1 MCLCRKYCSITVGLA
16 VFCILYACLFASRPL
31 MLVWERLHQH
41 WSQNSWSELLR
52 VVEVESSVDGHVQF
66 AYAYQSPSEV
76 SMPLIV
82 SLHTWSSDYSRYD
95 VLSEMALRRG
105 FNYIHPNFRGANNQP
120 ASCAS
125 PEAIADI
132 DDVITYCLNN
142 WNVDADKIYVVG
154 ASGGGHAVCSLYF
167 KTKHTIRAFYAWVPI
182 TDLEAWYYQ
191 SKHRKL
197 NYWADIEQ
205 ICGGSFDAEVARE
218 RSPIYMESER
228 RPYGELHLFAGIED
242 GYTGSVPISHSI
254 CLFNRLCRDSA
265 LPDQQLALS
274 EVYALLTRACPST
287 GEFIGGR
294 AVYFSRE
301 VRDFSLIIFDGG
313 HELLPSYQEEI
324 IVANLFTR

>member
-1 MCLCRKYCSITVGLA
+1 
-16 VFCILYACLFASRPL
+16 

-41 WSQNSWSELLR
+41 WSRNSWSELLR
-52 VVEVESSVDGHVQF
+52 VVGVESSVDGHVQL

-76 SMPLIV
+76 PMPLIV
-82 SLHTWSSDYSRYD
+82 SLHAWSSDYSRYD

-105 FNYIHPNFRGANNQP
+105 FNYIHPNFRGVNNKP
-120 ASCAS
+120 VSCAS

-132 DDVITYCLNN
+132 DDAITYCLSN
-142 WNVDADKIYVVG
+142 WDVNADEIYVVG

-167 KTKHTIRAFYAWVPI
+167 KTKHAIRAFYAWVPI
-182 TDLEAWYYQ
+182 TDLETWYYQ

-205 ICGGSFDAEVARE
+205 ICGGSFDAEVARA
-218 RSPIYMESER
+218 RSPIYMEIKGAPSA
-228 RPYGELHLFAGIED
+228 ELHLFAGIED

-254 CLFNRLCRDSA
+254 RLFNRLCRESA
-265 LPDQQLALS
+265 LPDQQLTLS
-274 EVYALLTRACPST
+274 EMYALLTRASSVT

-294 AVYFSRE
+294 AVYFKRE
-301 VRDFSLIIFDGG
+301 LPYWSLTIFDGG

-324 IVANLFTR
+324 IVADLFTR